1 VQDESPEVVI
11 PVVPPVCDHSNKEA
25 QTPVSDH
32 PGRFHCED
40 CSTCYGEPL
49 PTEAAIARDKKA
61 LKKHKFPKSTPGADS
76 IALGGDIAKTAKIV
90 DTAAEEAARDNDL
103 AVRAVPV
110 LAALRDY
117 VTVCKAEE
125 AAVNLRETFLEKL
138 KDRDALFLIAQ
149 ELGDFFSV
157 RRGRKFTLPNG
168 NTYTSVKV
176 LIKDEVGCSYEYFLS
191 LGKKL
196 GKFQRVLPSDA
207 RPALQPKPQTSLPP
221 QAPTQTPIN
230 IPAETEEPPQEEPQL
245 SHSSSVSERVQFALA
260 AVTKCAKFL
269 SPSETDEF
277 YGSLIAK
284 LQSEMQFDVEVADE
298 VEEEVEA

>member
-1 VQDESPEVVI
+1 M
-11 PVVPPVCDHSNKEA
+11 
-25 QTPVSDH
+25 
-32 PGRFHCED
+32 
-40 CSTCYGEPL
+40 
-49 PTEAAIARDKKA
+49 
-61 LKKHKFPKSTPGADS
+61 
-76 IALGGDIAKTAKIV
+76 
-90 DTAAEEAARDNDL
+90 
-103 AVRAVPV
+103 RAVPV

-191 LGKKL
+191 LGEKL

-221 QAPTQTPIN
+221 QAPTVTPIN
-230 IPAETEEPPQEEPQL
+230 VPAEDEELPQPQPQEETTL

-260 AVTKCAKFL
+260 YAVKCAKFL

-284 LQSEMQFDVEVADE
+284 LQSEAQFDVVDE